1 MRPERDL
8 IVSICIAYEQ
18 GYGKG
23 LHNTRD
29 IDNPY
34 VESPEKVAWGFGY
47 SEGRSKQKQCEANKN
62 G

>member
-1 MRPERDL
+1 MRSERL
-8 IVSICIAYEQ
+8 LVVSICIAYEQ

-34 VESPEKVAWGFGY
+34 VLEIHPQNEKV
-47 SEGRSKQKQCEANKN
+47 NKEVK
-62 G
+62 